1 MEHILLEGEIPA
13 HVDAGVGCLYTKME
27 HILLEGDSP
36 AQVDAVRTPLRSRC
50 PMRFS

>member
-27 HILLEGDSP
+27 HILLEGDSL
-36 AQVDAVRTPLRSRC
+36 AQVAWRRLQLASPVAS
-50 PMRFS
+50 SS